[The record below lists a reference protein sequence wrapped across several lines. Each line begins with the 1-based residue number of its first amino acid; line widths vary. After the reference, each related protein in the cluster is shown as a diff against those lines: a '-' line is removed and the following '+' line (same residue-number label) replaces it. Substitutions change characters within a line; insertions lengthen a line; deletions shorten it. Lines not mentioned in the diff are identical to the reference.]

1 MLKHSASTTSV
12 RHKMGKKDEKEF
24 MKISDFEELK
34 NANESAEI
42 TYVKWCDNKV
52 VHLVSTLLKHIL

>member
-1 MLKHSASTTSV
+1 
-12 RHKMGKKDEKEF
+12 MGKKDEKEF